1 MGIELKITNGLLAQ
15 NLKII
20 VTKVMPRSV
29 REQKREAIIDS
40 ISYLADLIDALDALD
55 KEDIGT
61 VWGPI
66 MRRAY
71 SVPGSVY
78 LGPGYKN
85 DKTRGS
91 DFIKKK
97 MTNKE
102 TKN

>member
-1 MGIELKITNGLLAQ
+1 MGVTNVLLVQ
-15 NLKII
+15 NLEII
-20 VTKVMPRSV
+20 ITKVMPRSV

-40 ISYLADLIDALDALD
+40 ISYLTDLIDALDSLD

-78 LGPGYKN
+78 MGPGYKN
-85 DKTRGS
+85 DRTRGS
-91 DFIKKK
+91 DSLKKK

-102 TKN
+102 KN